1 MRRRVGPEPERA
13 PILHQPCVQRPVRCQ
28 AGLAIDAATEP
39 FNGTAKATMKELVPS
54 PVQRR
59 LRNFNPPD
67 MGRSEAS
74 RILAKVELGEDLAL
88 QRTRARAEMTI
99 SDPF

>member
-1 MRRRVGPEPERA
+1 MRRLVGPKPERA
-13 PILHQPCVQRPVRCQ
+13 PIQDGQ

-67 MGRSEAS
+67 IGRS
-74 RILAKVELGEDLAL
+74 GEGD
-88 QRTRARAEMTI
+88 
-99 SDPF
+99 